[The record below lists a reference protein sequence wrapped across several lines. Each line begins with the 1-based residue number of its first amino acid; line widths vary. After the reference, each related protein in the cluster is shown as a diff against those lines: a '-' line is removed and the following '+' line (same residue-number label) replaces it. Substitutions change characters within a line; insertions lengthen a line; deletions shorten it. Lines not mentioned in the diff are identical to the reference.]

1 MGLLPICISSSE
13 FLGVQPWSLR
23 HTGFADFS
31 SYVCVLFLACLR
43 LSYVCVLFSHVCVS
57 RLTAYCPSPLCD
69 ASYYVVV
76 QTRSIAFDLSFA
88 LCDLLRTSSQLPY
101 LLVFPCVWIA
111 SMGAI
116 YSTLELVIVRRRADD
131 STDIV
136 ARHLG
141 ATRAISGLWGVGVGE
156 IFMARSD
163 RIATCCGFAPSL
175 EGRCSTTFFV
185 RDCGRNNLFTR
196 TPTS

>member
-1 MGLLPICISSSE
+1 MSAS
-13 FLGVQPWSLR
+13 
-23 HTGFADFS
+23 
-31 SYVCVLFLACLR
+31 LACLR
-43 LSYVCVLFSHVCVS
+43 IVLARLRLSHLCVLFSHVCVS
-57 RLTAYCPSPLCD
+57 FLALRRTVPRHSAMLRTMWSCNCARLPLIC
-69 ASYYVVV
+69 
-76 QTRSIAFDLSFA
+76 SFA

-101 LLVFPCVWIA
+101 LLVFPCVRIA

-116 YSTLELVIVRRRADD
+116 YSSLELVIVRRRADD

-141 ATRAISGLWGVGVGE
+141 ATRAISGLWGVGVCE

-175 EGRCSTTFFV
+175 EGRCSTTFFD

-196 TPTS
+196 TPTP